1 MLKMS
6 FYDGTLNR
14 KKLIEF
20 IENTDKRIEY
30 TYGLAYRHPTTYH
43 KLISKEN
50 AMAIAQ
56 NACFLDADEYSDY
69 LHLNA
74 YSDNDMF

>member
-14 KKLIEF
+14 TELKDF
-20 IENTDKRIEY
+20 IKNTDKPIKF
-30 TYGLAYRHPTTYH
+30 TYGLGFRNPTTNRVP
-43 KLISKEN
+43 ITKEK
-50 AMAIAQ
+50 ALHYVDTESL
-56 NACFLDADEYSDY
+56 LDAHEYEDY

-74 YSDNDMF
+74 YSGNDMW